1 MRVFHQ
7 KSAERGKEYY
17 AASDY
22 YQSGPEQLKGSWIGT
37 GAKLLGLHGEIEKSH
52 FDRMVDNLHPFE
64 NKKLTQRNHANRR
77 VLTDITFSAP
87 KSVSILFGVTGDYAI
102 AGAVQ
107 EAARETFV
115 DLEQDAQ
122 TRVNHRRGELTY
134 CPTKNIVGGLW
145 LHLTGRPEPDQ
156 QIGTH
161 PDMQLHVHGAI
172 LNATYDSTKNRWT
185 AVDLSNAVRDS
196 GYYEALFMNRLATKI
211 KSLGYTVQRS
221 EHNFEIAGISRETIE
236 KFSRRSEKINQ
247 LVADGTADKIAA
259 REKISL
265 QEAKD
270 RLGAMSRKEKTS
282 RYSIAE
288 LPAVWRQRLS
298 RQESWQIEKILA
310 GDVTPA
316 QKQLTAEQAIE
327 YSKNHHFERA
337 SVIRQRQLIKDA
349 LLCGIGEVTSDEIHQ
364 TAEQQKWIRDGEG
377 ADRLIS
383 TPEILKEEQQLM
395 AFARNGR
402 GSVQPLAPAH
412 KIERD
417 WLSDE
422 QKQAVKGLL
431 DSRDRVQILAG
442 RAGVGKTTL
451 MAEAISAMEQNGNRV
466 TVLAPTA
473 EAAHDVLAKE
483 GFDAETLAAFLVN
496 KQVQQQATGG
506 VIWVDEAGLAGMQD
520 ATKLARIAGELDA
533 RIILSGDDRQ
543 HKAVSRG
550 KPLALLESEA
560 GIKPKLV
567 SQIRR
572 QKHADY
578 RAAVELLSRGEV
590 VAGFDRLDSLGF
602 VHQIADDQRY
612 GQLAK
617 DYANSIES
625 GKSTLVIA
633 PTHAERAIVNNAI
646 RDELKKR
653 GHIHHDQRNI
663 GMLKSKRL
671 TAAER
676 TDIHHYQ
683 VDDVIEFVTRG
694 KGGFKAGQR
703 LRVVKIEG
711 QRVIAD
717 SSKGFVEV
725 PLDSPR
731 SFDVYR
737 WQEAE
742 LAAGDQIRIAKKDKA
757 NNLYNGTI
765 VSLEGFDKQGNLIL
779 GNGKTI
785 SPDWG
790 HIDYAATIT
799 SHASQG
805 KTYDRVIV
813 AQSSVSFPASSPEQI
828 YVSASRGRQQIDIY
842 TDDAEGLRQAIERKR
857 PEMSATALKAKSDS
871 SRSLVRRAVEL
882 RLRTQQAIRKRLQSV
897 QGWLQHQ
904 PNQQAREI

>member
-22 YQSGPEQLKGSWIGT
+22 YENGPEQLKGQWVGT
-37 GAKLLGLHGEIEKSH
+37 GAELLGLHGEIEKSH
-52 FDRMVDNLHPFE
+52 FDRIVDNLHPFE
-64 NKKLTQRNHANRR
+64 NKKLTPRNHANRR

-107 EAARETFV
+107 EAASETFD
-115 DLEQDAQ
+115 DLELDAQ

-134 CPTKNIVGGLW
+134 RPTKNIVGGLW
-145 LHLTGRPEPDQ
+145 LHLTGRPELDEK
-156 QIGTH
+156 IGTH
-161 PDMQLHVHGAI
+161 PDMQLHVHGAV
-172 LNATYDSTKNRWT
+172 LNATYDWTKNRWT
-185 AVDLSNAVRDS
+185 AVDLSKAVRDS

-211 KSLGYTVQRS
+211 KQLGYAVQRS
-221 EHNFEIAGISRETIE
+221 EYNFEIAGIARETIE
-236 KFSRRSEKINQ
+236 KFSRRSQKINR
-247 LVADGTADKIAA
+247 LVADGTAEKIAA
-259 REKISL
+259 REKISMP
-265 QEAKD
+265 EAKD

-282 RYSIAE
+282 QYSIEE
-288 LPAVWRQRLS
+288 LPEIWRQRLS
-298 RQESWQIEKILA
+298 EQESQQIEKIL
-310 GDVTPA
+310 GGEVKPA
-316 QKQLTAEQAIE
+316 KKQVTAEQAIE

-349 LLCGIGEVTSDEIHQ
+349 LQYGTGEVTSDEIIKA
-364 TAEQQKWIRDGEG
+364 AEKQAWIGDGEG

-402 GSVQPLAPAH
+402 GSVRPLALDH
-412 KIERD
+412 VIERD

-422 QKQAVKGLL
+422 QKHAVTGLL

-451 MAEAISAMEQNGNRV
+451 MAEAISAIEKNGNQV

-496 KQVQQQATGG
+496 KRVQQQAAGG

-520 ATKLARIAGELDA
+520 ITKLARIADQLDA
-533 RIILSGDDRQ
+533 RIILSGDGRQ

-560 GIKPKLV
+560 GIKPQIV
-567 SQIRR
+567 SIIRR
-572 QKHADY
+572 QERADY
-578 RAAVELLSRGEV
+578 REAVELLSRGEV
-590 VAGFDRLDSLGF
+590 AAGFEQLDSLGF

-612 GQLAK
+612 HQLAK
-617 DYANSIES
+617 DYANSIEC

-633 PTHAERAIVNNAI
+633 PTHAERAIVNEAI

-671 TAAER
+671 TEAER
-676 TDIHHYQ
+676 TDTHCFQ

-694 KGGFKAGQR
+694 KGGFKTGER
-703 LRVVKIEG
+703 LRVVEVEG
-711 QRVIAD
+711 KRVIAR
-717 SSKGFVEV
+717 SGKGFVEV

-742 LAAGDQIRIAKKDKA
+742 FAAGDQIRITKRDKA
-757 NNLYNGTI
+757 NKLYNGTI
-765 VSLEGFDKQGNLIL
+765 VSLDGFDGQGRLVL
-779 GNGKTI
+779 SNGKTI
-785 SPDWG
+785 SPEWG

-805 KTYDRVIV
+805 KTYDRVLV

-828 YVSASRGRQQIDIY
+828 YVTASRGRQQIDVY

-857 PEMSATALKAKSDS
+857 PEMSATALKAKSES
-871 SRSLVRRAVEL
+871 SRSLVRRTVEL
-882 RLRTQQAIRKRLQSV
+882 RLRAKQAIKKQLQSV